1 MAMDRRYIRSI
12 VWWVIW
18 VMLTADLLLLPLLL
32 GVPLA
37 QPATP
42 GPVAIWGCLIPIG
55 AATLLRWTS
64 LPKTEAPNVEFMLF
78 VAGLALAEL
87 GGLMAVFLR
96 PLHAPLLYALSLAG
110 MLQFLPSWVLRGE
123 KNATSA

>member
-1 MAMDRRYIRSI
+1 MDRKYIRSI

-32 GVPLA
+32 GVPLS
-37 QPATP
+37 QPATS
-42 GPVAIWGCLIPIG
+42 GSVAIWGTLIPVG
-55 AATLLRWTS
+55 AATLLRWTT
-64 LPKTEAPNVEFMLF
+64 LPRSDAPNAEFMLF

-96 PLHAPLLYALSLAG
+96 PLHAPALYALGLAG
-110 MLQFLPSWVLRGE
+110 MIQFLPSWVLRGE
-123 KNATSA
+123 KKANSA